1 MAHAVADRLVGD
13 AVALLEVAGVS
24 KVFGASARAGWRG
37 RGGRGGHVSRTDR
50 PQRLR
55 QEHAA
60 EGDCRRT
67 FTNAG
72 TVRFDGQDITTSP
85 PYQRARVGL
94 SLKFQ
99 ITAVLRELSVY
110 DNVLL
115 ALQSGESAWSLV
127 WSRTRRRL
135 DGQIMQ
141 ALDRFRL
148 ADRADDLAGELSH
161 GEQQWLEIA
170 MALAPG
176 PKLLLLDEPTGG
188 MSPEERRMTGEL
200 LLPIKAECALVI
212 VEHDIDFIK
221 NICDHLTVLDQGR
234 VLCDGTVREI
244 EESPEIQRIY
254 TSRV

>member
-1 MAHAVADRLVGD
+1 
-13 AVALLEVAGVS
+13 
-24 KVFGASARAGWRG
+24 
-37 RGGRGGHVSRTDR
+37 
-50 PQRLR
+50 
-55 QEHAA
+55 
-60 EGDCRRT
+60 
-67 FTNAG
+67 
-72 TVRFDGQDITTSP
+72 
-85 PYQRARVGL
+85 
-94 SLKFQ
+94 
-99 ITAVLRELSVY
+99 
-110 DNVLL
+110 
-115 ALQSGESAWSLV
+115 
-127 WSRTRRRL
+127 
-135 DGQIMQ
+135 MQ

-200 LLPIKAECALVI
+200 LLPIKAECTMVI